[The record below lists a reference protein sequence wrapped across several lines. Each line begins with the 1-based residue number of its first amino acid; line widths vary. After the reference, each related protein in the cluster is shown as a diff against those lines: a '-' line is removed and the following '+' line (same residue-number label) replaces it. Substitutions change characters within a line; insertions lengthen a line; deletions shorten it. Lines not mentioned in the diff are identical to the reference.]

1 MAFWL
6 ELAQGVILPLKKK
19 EFRYFF
25 LAQSLSLL
33 GRWVQTTAQRWLL
46 YDLTDST
53 TYLGLLGALGSFP
66 ILLFS
71 LPAGV
76 LTDHLSKKKILVLA
90 QLIGAFMAMLLALL
104 TFAGL
109 VRPWHI
115 LALAFG
121 LGIAVSLEFPVRNAF
136 IYEIV
141 GKQDLISALSL
152 HSLAFNLSRFLGPAL
167 AGWLM
172 GSLGFGFCFLF
183 NALSYLPVAGIIPF
197 IELKENQKQKSG
209 NLLLSLKKG
218 LIYALRHTR
227 IREILLLIVGVSV
240 GLFPYAILLPA
251 LVREAYHGGGRE
263 FTFLMSANGL
273 GALAGALFAG
283 TLGRYISH
291 RKLIY
296 LAASSLTLLILALS
310 FSRNLYLAAGLL
322 LAAGFFMV
330 NIITNA
336 NAYVQ
341 SLCEDEMRG
350 RVLGLFSWCFLG
362 LFPLGSLFWG
372 FLAQRLGTPVTLRI
386 STILAGLV
394 IFILGL
400 RGLKNA

>member
-6 ELAQGVILPLKKK
+6 EWVHGLVWPLKQKG
-19 EFRYFF
+19 FRYFF

-46 YDLTDST
+46 YDLTGST

-76 LTDHLSKKKILVLA
+76 LTDRLSKKKVLILS
-90 QLIGAFMAMLLALL
+90 QLIGAFMALTLALL
-104 TFAGL
+104 VFAE
-109 VRPWHI
+109 RIQPWHI

-167 AGWLM
+167 AGCLM
-172 GSLGFGFCFLF
+172 GGPGVGFCFLF
-183 NALSYLPVAGIIPF
+183 NALSYLPVAGVISLVENREHPKRDSRNLWF
-197 IELKENQKQKSG
+197 SLKE
-209 NLLLSLKKG
+209 G
-218 LIYALRHTR
+218 LRYALRHPR
-227 IREILLLIVGVSV
+227 IREVLWLLLMVSL

-251 LVREAYHGGGRE
+251 LVREAYQGGGGE
-263 FTFLMSANGL
+263 FTLLMSANGL

-283 TLGRYISH
+283 TWGRRIPP

-296 LAASSLTLLILALS
+296 LAAEGLALLILGLS
-310 FSRNLYLAAGLL
+310 FSRSLHLSVVIL

-330 NIITNA
+330 NIIMNA

-341 SLCEDEMRG
+341 GLCEDGMRG

-372 FLAQRLGTPVTLRI
+372 FWAQKIGTPFTLGI
-386 STILAGLV
+386 SSALAGLA
-394 IFILGL
+394 IFISGL
-400 RGLKNA
+400 RERRVD